1 MTIDEYR
8 ALQSEFKKQ
17 DRPIR
22 VFLNAKGIS
31 IHQYYYW
38 MRKSN
43 DLESSILPCEGQFL
57 PIDVHSGDLKKIA
70 KQSKSLKSA
79 GMVQGEIEIELRT
92 ASGAELRIRGMMDAV
107 MLSTIIASSG
117 GKRNV

>member
-1 MTIDEYR
+1 MTLEGCR
-8 ALQSEFKKQ
+8 ALQSEFKNQ
-17 DRPIR
+17 DRPIKA
-22 VFLNAKGIS
+22 FLKAKGIS

-43 DLESSILPCEGQFL
+43 DMEASNLPCDGQFL
-57 PIDVHSGDLKKIA
+57 PIDIHSGDLKKISR
-70 KQSKSLKSA
+70 QQRSLKSA
-79 GMVQGEIEIELRT
+79 VMAQGEIEIELRT

-107 MLSTIIASSG
+107 MLSTIIATSG

>member
-1 MTIDEYR
+1 MTLAEYK
-8 ALQSEFKKQ
+8 LLENEFKKQ

-22 VFLNAKGIS
+22 VFLKTKDVT

-38 MRKSN
+38 MRKSK
-43 DLESSILPCEGQFL
+43 DLDEPFVPCEGQFL
-57 PIDVHSGDLKKIA
+57 PLDIQPGSAKKISR
-70 KQSKSLKSA
+70 QSKSSKSA
-79 GMVQGEIEIELRT
+79 VMPQGEIEIELRT

-107 MLSTIIASSG
+107 MLSTIISSSG